1 MATLHYTSGGSGTD
15 IAKAGF
21 NLASVQYV
29 DQVNELP
36 EGMKGLV
43 YLDEANGVTQSFID
57 KVTPFLGNPNVFG
70 FFLVDEPDPTGQW
83 GTYASAANLK
93 AESDWIHEH
102 FPGAKTYITMM
113 SLGTS
118 ANPDFRGT
126 YNPANTGIDYYG
138 VDVYPVRTDGPVD
151 YNMIDKFVA
160 AAQAS
165 GIPTSQIVPGYQAFG
180 GGEYNTDMGGKYVV
194 PTAAQMETMM
204 EHWAKL
210 VPSPAFDYAYAW
222 GSQRGD
228 TALESSSEL
237 QAVFR
242 QHNLATTGTEP
253 PPVDTSDTL
262 YGTSGDDVFHG
273 AGGHT
278 MIGYGGNDIYYVDD
292 VRDKEVETAGGGTDK
307 ALASVSHVLAAG
319 SEIELLATSNASGT
333 TAINL
338 TGNEFGQAIQGNAGA
353 NVING
358 LGGADK
364 MSGYGGDDTYYV
376 DNAGDRVIEAAGGGT
391 DRVFAAVSH
400 TLSAGSQ
407 IELLA
412 TSNASGTTT
421 MTLNGNEFGQTIQ
434 GNAGANVINGLGG
447 SDMMSGYGGNDTYYV
462 DNAGDRVIE
471 AVGGGSDSV
480 ITSVSH
486 ALSTGSQVELLAA
499 RYPSDTTAMNL
510 SGNEFSQTILGN
522 AGANVING
530 GRGADMMSGYGGNDT
545 YYVDNAGDKVN
556 EAVGGGSDSV
566 ITSVSHAFS
575 TGSQIELLATSN
587 ASGTTAIN
595 LTGNEFGQAI
605 QGNAGANVINGL
617 GGADKMSGYGGDDTY
632 YVDNAG
638 DRVIEAAGG
647 GTDRVFAAVS
657 HTLSAGSQIELLA
670 TSNASGTTTMTLNG
684 NEFGQTIQGNAGANV
699 INGLG
704 GSDMMSGYGGNDTY
718 YVDNAGDRVIEAV
731 GGGSDKVLASVSHAL
746 LAGSQ
751 IELLAT
757 TNPSST
763 SAINL
768 TGNAFAQTIQ
778 GNAGANVI
786 NGGGGA
792 DILTGNGG
800 NDAFVFNSALGA
812 GNIDK
817 VTDFNKLQ
825 DKIQLDDAVFA
836 GLKLGGLSSDA
847 FFAGTAAHDSS
858 DHIIYNSST
867 GALSFDSD
875 GIGGAAQ
882 IQFATLS
889 PGLSLT
895 AGSFLVI

>member
-118 ANPDFRGT
+118 VNPDFRGT

-138 VDVYPVRTDGPVD
+138 IDVYPVRTDGPVD

-194 PTAAQMETMM
+194 PSAAQMEIMM

-228 TALESSSEL
+228 TALESSAEL

-242 QHNLATTGTEP
+242 QHNLATTGTTP

-278 MIGYGGNDIYYVDD
+278 MIGYGGNDTYYVDD
-292 VRDKEVETAGGGTDK
+292 IRDKEIEAAGGGTDK
-307 ALASVSHVLAAG
+307 AFASVSHALAAG
-319 SEIELLATSNASGT
+319 SEIELLATSNPSGT
-333 TAINL
+333 T
-338 TGNEFGQAIQGNAGA
+338 
-353 NVING
+353 
-358 LGGADK
+358 
-364 MSGYGGDDTYYV
+364 
-376 DNAGDRVIEAAGGGT
+376 
-391 DRVFAAVSH
+391 
-400 TLSAGSQ
+400 
-407 IELLA
+407 
-412 TSNASGTTT
+412 
-421 MTLNGNEFGQTIQ
+421 
-434 GNAGANVINGLGG
+434 
-447 SDMMSGYGGNDTYYV
+447 
-462 DNAGDRVIE
+462 
-471 AVGGGSDSV
+471 
-480 ITSVSH
+480 
-486 ALSTGSQVELLAA
+486 
-499 RYPSDTTAMNL
+499 
-510 SGNEFSQTILGN
+510 
-522 AGANVING
+522 
-530 GRGADMMSGYGGNDT
+530 
-545 YYVDNAGDKVN
+545 
-556 EAVGGGSDSV
+556 
-566 ITSVSHAFS
+566 
-575 TGSQIELLATSN
+575 
-587 ASGTTAIN
+587 
-595 LTGNEFGQAI
+595 
-605 QGNAGANVINGL
+605 
-617 GGADKMSGYGGDDTY
+617 
-632 YVDNAG
+632 
-638 DRVIEAAGG
+638 
-647 GTDRVFAAVS
+647 
-657 HTLSAGSQIELLA
+657 
-670 TSNASGTTTMTLNG
+670 
-684 NEFGQTIQGNAGANV
+684 
-699 INGLG
+699 
-704 GSDMMSGYGGNDTY
+704 
-718 YVDNAGDRVIEAV
+718 
-731 GGGSDKVLASVSHAL
+731 
-746 LAGSQ
+746 
-751 IELLAT
+751 
-757 TNPSST
+757 
-763 SAINL
+763 AINL

-778 GNAGANVI
+778 GNAATNLIDGGAGADTMTGYGGNDVYFVDNTGDKVNEVTGGGADRVLSTASYALSAGSSVELLVAKDASGTTAINLTGNEFAQSIFGNAGANII

-792 DILTGNGG
+792 DFLTGRGGNDTYYVDNAGDKVFEAVGGGTDKVLASASHTLVAGSEIELLATSNPSGTTAINLTGNAFAQTIQGNAATNLIDGGAGADTMTGYGG
-800 NDAFVFNSALGA
+800 NDVYFVDNTGDKVNEVTGGGADRVLSTASYALSAGSSVELLVAKDASGTTAINLTGNEFAQSIFGNAGANIINGGGGADFLTGRGGNDVFVFNSALGA
-812 GNIDK
+812 SNIDRI
-817 VTDFNKLQ
+817 TDFNKLQ
-825 DKIQLDDAVFA
+825 DKIHLDDAVFA
-836 GLKLGGLSSDA
+836 GLKLGGLSSEA

-875 GIGGAAQ
+875 GIGGASQ

-895 AGSFLVI
+895 AGSFFVT

>member
-138 VDVYPVRTDGPVD
+138 IDVYPVRTDGPVD

-194 PTAAQMETMM
+194 PTAAQMEIMM

-242 QHNLATTGTEP
+242 EHNLATTGTAP

-278 MIGYGGNDIYYVDD
+278 MIGYGGNDTYYVDD
-292 VRDKEVETAGGGTDK
+292 IRDKEIEAAGGGTDK
-307 ALASVSHVLAAG
+307 AFASVSHALAAG
-319 SEIELLATSNASGT
+319 SEIELLATNSPSGT

-338 TGNEFGQAIQGNAGA
+338 TGNAFAQTIQGNAGA

-358 LGGADK
+358 AGGADTLV
-364 MSGYGGDDTYYV
+364 GYGGNDTYYV
-376 DNAGDRVIEAAGGGT
+376 DNAGDRVFEAVGGGTDRVFATVSHTLSAGSQIELLATNPSGTSAINLTGNEFAQSIGGNAGANVINGGGGADTMVGYGGNDTYYVDNAGDRVYEAAGGGT

-412 TSNASGTTT
+412 TNPSGTSAINLT
-421 MTLNGNEFGQTIQ
+421 GNEFAQSIG
-434 GNAGANVINGLGG
+434 GNAGANVINGGG
-447 SDMMSGYGGNDTYYV
+447 GADTMVGYGGNDTYYV
-462 DNAGDRVIE
+462 DNAGDRVYE
-471 AVGGGSDSV
+471 AV
-480 ITSVSH
+480 
-486 ALSTGSQVELLAA
+486 
-499 RYPSDTTAMNL
+499 
-510 SGNEFSQTILGN
+510 
-522 AGANVING
+522 
-530 GRGADMMSGYGGNDT
+530 
-545 YYVDNAGDKVN
+545 
-556 EAVGGGSDSV
+556 
-566 ITSVSHAFS
+566 
-575 TGSQIELLATSN
+575 
-587 ASGTTAIN
+587 
-595 LTGNEFGQAI
+595 
-605 QGNAGANVINGL
+605 
-617 GGADKMSGYGGDDTY
+617 
-632 YVDNAG
+632 
-638 DRVIEAAGG
+638 GG

-657 HTLSAGSQIELLA
+657 HALSAS
-670 TSNASGTTTMTLNG
+670 
-684 NEFGQTIQGNAGANV
+684 
-699 INGLG
+699 
-704 GSDMMSGYGGNDTY
+704 
-718 YVDNAGDRVIEAV
+718 
-731 GGGSDKVLASVSHAL
+731 
-746 LAGSQ
+746 SQ

-757 TNPSST
+757 TSPSGT

-768 TGNAFAQTIQ
+768 TGNTFAQTIQ
-778 GNAGANVI
+778 GNAGANII

-812 GNIDK
+812 GNIDRI
-817 VTDFNKLQ
+817 TDFNKLQ

-875 GIGGAAQ
+875 GIGAAAQ

-889 PGLSLT
+889 PGLSLA

>member
-29 DQVNELP
+29 EQVNELP

-138 VDVYPVRTDGPVD
+138 IDVYPVRTDGPVD

-194 PTAAQMETMM
+194 PTAAQMEIMM

-242 QHNLATTGTEP
+242 EHNLATTGTTP

-278 MIGYGGNDIYYVDD
+278 MIGYGGNDTYYVDD
-292 VRDKEVETAGGGTDK
+292 VRDKEIEAAGGGTDK
-307 ALASVSHVLAAG
+307 ALASVSHALAAG
-319 SEIELLATSNASGT
+319 SEIELLATNSPSGT

-338 TGNEFGQAIQGNAGA
+338 TGNEFTQTIQGNAGA

-358 LGGADK
+358 LGGADT
-364 MSGYGGDDTYYV
+364 MTGYGGNDIYYV
-376 DNAGDRVIEAAGGGT
+376 DNAGDRINEVAGGGADRLLST
-391 DRVFAAVSH
+391 VSYALSAASSVELLATNNPSATTAINLTGNAFAQTVRGNSGANVIDGGGGADIMVGYRGNDTYFVDNAGDRVHEAMNAGADKVLASVSH

-407 IELLA
+407 VEILA
-412 TSNASGTTT
+412 TSNPSGTTVINLT
-421 MTLNGNEFGQTIQ
+421 GNEFAQTI
-434 GNAGANVINGLGG
+434 V
-447 SDMMSGYGGNDTYYV
+447 
-462 DNAGDRVIE
+462 
-471 AVGGGSDSV
+471 
-480 ITSVSH
+480 
-486 ALSTGSQVELLAA
+486 
-499 RYPSDTTAMNL
+499 
-510 SGNEFSQTILGN
+510 GN

-530 GRGADMMSGYGGNDT
+530 GR
-545 YYVDNAGDKVN
+545 
-556 EAVGGGSDSV
+556 
-566 ITSVSHAFS
+566 
-575 TGSQIELLATSN
+575 
-587 ASGTTAIN
+587 
-595 LTGNEFGQAI
+595 
-605 QGNAGANVINGL
+605 
-617 GGADKMSGYGGDDTY
+617 
-632 YVDNAG
+632 
-638 DRVIEAAGG
+638 
-647 GTDRVFAAVS
+647 
-657 HTLSAGSQIELLA
+657 
-670 TSNASGTTTMTLNG
+670 
-684 NEFGQTIQGNAGANV
+684 
-699 INGLG
+699 
-704 GSDMMSGYGGNDTY
+704 
-718 YVDNAGDRVIEAV
+718 
-731 GGGSDKVLASVSHAL
+731 
-746 LAGSQ
+746 
-751 IELLAT
+751 
-757 TNPSST
+757 
-763 SAINL
+763 
-768 TGNAFAQTIQ
+768 
-778 GNAGANVI
+778 
-786 NGGGGA
+786 GA

-825 DKIQLDDAVFA
+825 DKIHLDDAVFA

-847 FFAGTAAHDSS
+847 FFAGTTAHDSS

-882 IQFATLS
+882 IQFATLA
-889 PGLSLT
+889 PGLSLA

>member
-138 VDVYPVRTDGPVD
+138 IDVYPVRTDGPVD

-242 QHNLATTGTEP
+242 EHNLATTGTTP

-278 MIGYGGNDIYYVDD
+278 MIGYSGNDTYYVDD
-292 VRDKEVETAGGGTDK
+292 IRDKEIEAAGGGADK
-307 ALASVSHVLAAG
+307 ALASVSHTLAAG
-319 SEIELLATSNASGT
+319 SEIELLATSNPSGT

-338 TGNEFGQAIQGNAGA
+338 TGNEF
-353 NVING
+353 
-358 LGGADK
+358 
-364 MSGYGGDDTYYV
+364 S
-376 DNAGDRVIEAAGGGT
+376 
-391 DRVFAAVSH
+391 
-400 TLSAGSQ
+400 
-407 IELLA
+407 
-412 TSNASGTTT
+412 
-421 MTLNGNEFGQTIQ
+421 QTIQ
-434 GNAGANVINGLGG
+434 GNAGANYIRGG
-447 SDMMSGYGGNDTYYV
+447 GGADTMTGYGGNDTYHI
-462 DNAGDRVIE
+462 DNAGDKVVE
-471 AVGGGSDSV
+471 AVSGGVDRV
-480 ITSVSH
+480 YAAVSH
-486 ALSTGSQVELLAA
+486 ALSAGSEVELLATNN
-499 RYPSDTTAMNL
+499 PTLTTAINL
-510 SGNEFSQTILGN
+510 TGNAFGQAIFGN

-530 GRGADMMSGYGGNDT
+530 GGGADKMVGYGGNDT

-556 EAVGGGSDSV
+556 EA
-566 ITSVSHAFS
+566 
-575 TGSQIELLATSN
+575 
-587 ASGTTAIN
+587 
-595 LTGNEFGQAI
+595 
-605 QGNAGANVINGL
+605 
-617 GGADKMSGYGGDDTY
+617 
-632 YVDNAG
+632 
-638 DRVIEAAGG
+638 AGG

-657 HTLSAGSQIELLA
+657 HALSAS
-670 TSNASGTTTMTLNG
+670 
-684 NEFGQTIQGNAGANV
+684 
-699 INGLG
+699 
-704 GSDMMSGYGGNDTY
+704 
-718 YVDNAGDRVIEAV
+718 
-731 GGGSDKVLASVSHAL
+731 
-746 LAGSQ
+746 SQ

-757 TNPSST
+757 TTPSGT

-768 TGNAFAQTIQ
+768 TGNTFAQTIQ
-778 GNAGANVI
+778 GNAGANII

-812 GNIDK
+812 GNIDRI
-817 VTDFNKLQ
+817 TDFDKLQ

-836 GLKLGGLSSDA
+836 GLKSGGLSSDA

-875 GIGGAAQ
+875 GIGGASQ

-889 PGLSLT
+889 PGLSLA

>member
-43 YLDEANGVTQSFID
+43 YLDEANGVTSSFID

-138 VDVYPVRTDGPVD
+138 IDVYPVRTDGPVD

-194 PTAAQMETMM
+194 PTAAQMEIMM

-242 QHNLATTGTEP
+242 EHNLATTGTTP

-278 MIGYGGNDIYYVDD
+278 MIGYGGNDTYYVDD
-292 VRDKEVETAGGGTDK
+292 IRDKEIEAAGGGTDR
-307 ALASVSHVLAAG
+307 AFASVSHALAAG
-319 SEIELLATSNASGT
+319 SEIELLATNSSSGT
-333 TAINL
+333 T
-338 TGNEFGQAIQGNAGA
+338 
-353 NVING
+353 
-358 LGGADK
+358 
-364 MSGYGGDDTYYV
+364 
-376 DNAGDRVIEAAGGGT
+376 
-391 DRVFAAVSH
+391 
-400 TLSAGSQ
+400 
-407 IELLA
+407 
-412 TSNASGTTT
+412 
-421 MTLNGNEFGQTIQ
+421 
-434 GNAGANVINGLGG
+434 
-447 SDMMSGYGGNDTYYV
+447 
-462 DNAGDRVIE
+462 
-471 AVGGGSDSV
+471 
-480 ITSVSH
+480 
-486 ALSTGSQVELLAA
+486 
-499 RYPSDTTAMNL
+499 
-510 SGNEFSQTILGN
+510 
-522 AGANVING
+522 
-530 GRGADMMSGYGGNDT
+530 
-545 YYVDNAGDKVN
+545 
-556 EAVGGGSDSV
+556 
-566 ITSVSHAFS
+566 
-575 TGSQIELLATSN
+575 
-587 ASGTTAIN
+587 
-595 LTGNEFGQAI
+595 
-605 QGNAGANVINGL
+605 
-617 GGADKMSGYGGDDTY
+617 
-632 YVDNAG
+632 
-638 DRVIEAAGG
+638 
-647 GTDRVFAAVS
+647 
-657 HTLSAGSQIELLA
+657 
-670 TSNASGTTTMTLNG
+670 
-684 NEFGQTIQGNAGANV
+684 
-699 INGLG
+699 
-704 GSDMMSGYGGNDTY
+704 
-718 YVDNAGDRVIEAV
+718 
-731 GGGSDKVLASVSHAL
+731 
-746 LAGSQ
+746 
-751 IELLAT
+751 
-757 TNPSST
+757 
-763 SAINL
+763 AINL

-778 GNAGANVI
+778 GNAGINIINGGAGADTMVGYGGNDTYRVDNAGDKVAEAVGGGTDWVVTSVSHALSAGSEVERLATSNPSGMTAINLTGNAFAQTILGNAGANVINGGAGADTMAGYRGNDTYFVDHSGDRVFEAVGSGTDKVLTSVSHALLAGSEIELLATSNASGATAINLTGNGFAQTVQGNAGANII

-800 NDAFVFNSALGA
+800 NDAFVFNSALAA

-858 DHIIYNSST
+858 DHIVYNSST